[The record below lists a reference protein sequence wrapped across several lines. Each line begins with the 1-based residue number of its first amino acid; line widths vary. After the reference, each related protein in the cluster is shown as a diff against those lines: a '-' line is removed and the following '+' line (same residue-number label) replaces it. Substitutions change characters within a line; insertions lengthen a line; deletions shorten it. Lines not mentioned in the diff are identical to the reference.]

1 MKMRGPEYVDLC
13 HPGKGESHADIV
25 LFVVIM
31 GKVRTRSAKGGKEH
45 DSFWKGSF
53 PGSGRVDTAGMV
65 GTLGIADDMG
75 RREAR
80 GIAED
85 VVDRFPGVRFWVF
98 HESDLG
104 VTMQEFWEST
114 S

>member
-1 MKMRGPEYVDLC
+1 MHKPEYVDIC
-13 HPGKGESHADIV
+13 HPETGESHADIV

-31 GKVRTRSAKGGKEH
+31 GEVRTRSAKGGKEH

-53 PGSGRVDTAGMV
+53 PGSGRVDTANMV
-65 GTLGIADDMG
+65 GTLGIADDIG

-80 GIAED
+80 RIAED
-85 VVDRFPGVRFWVF
+85 VIGKFPGVRFWVF
-98 HESDLG
+98 HGADWG
-104 VTMQEFWEST
+104 ATMQEFWEAT